1 MLKFYAKKPEKK
13 KKIKITGSVGL
24 VSVPTGNI
32 GSQNT
37 SFSCN
42 NIFGR
47 RRWRRKLERGKAH
60 KTIKSVISFC
70 EPAVKPIHETHP
82 SKQILES
89 SRAVTAV
96 PCE

>member
-13 KKIKITGSVGL
+13 KKIKIKGSVGL

-32 GSQNT
+32 GSKNT

-47 RRWRRKLERGKAH
+47 RRRRRKLERGKAH
-60 KTIKSVISFC
+60 KTSQSLVFVS
-70 EPAVKPIHETHP
+70 P
-82 SKQILES
+82 Q
-89 SRAVTAV
+89 
-96 PCE
+96 